1 MAHFGIKIDYQN
13 DTMSVQDGPWC
24 PAQKGS
30 RGEYMLDIFPR
41 NDTRRANEM
50 MYDLMT
56 DKTIENIVDL
66 IVYLE
71 QTGRTAPEI
80 INPLC

>member
-1 MAHFGIKIDYQN
+1 
-13 DTMSVQDGPWC
+13 
-24 PAQKGS
+24 
-30 RGEYMLDIFPR
+30 MLDIFPR